1 MVGVVGAM
9 AILFF
14 LLSDKQ
20 LLQVLM
26 RQLLLLMLLE

>member
-9 AILFF
+9 AIVLF
-14 LLSDKQ
+14 LLSDEQ